1 MTIAILFNEI
11 HLSNLLNTNFGH
23 IITMDTKNL
32 QPRSKVKVLFLIT
45 IVRQI
50 VNWWN
55 DLQRLLTKWHG
66 ENDRNK

>member
-32 QPRSKVKVLFLIT
+32 QPRSKVKVLSLIT
-45 IVRQI
+45 IASQKPYSNCQLVEWFAAVI
-50 VNWWN
+50 
-55 DLQRLLTKWHG
+55 D
-66 ENDRNK
+66 